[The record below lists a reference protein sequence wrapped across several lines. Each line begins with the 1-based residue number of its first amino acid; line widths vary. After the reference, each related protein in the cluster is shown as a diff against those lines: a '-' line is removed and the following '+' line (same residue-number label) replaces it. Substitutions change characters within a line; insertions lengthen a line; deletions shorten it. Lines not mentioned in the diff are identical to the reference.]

1 MCGEQHVAIVT
12 LHVHS
17 HAGHTYIR
25 TYVPQSEP
33 FKVPQVANVGR
44 QLGNV
49 IVLQVE
55 ACESSAV
62 AELFGDDLNV
72 VLAKVQHL
80 QVGQCACCQ
89 RAGQGRGRREGQE
102 GGEGGEGEGE
112 KGGRGRGREGRER
125 EGEEGRGRGREGRER
140 REGREV

>member
-1 MCGEQHVAIVT
+1 MGEQHVAIVS

-17 HAGHTYIR
+17 HAGHTYVHTYIR

-55 ACESSAV
+55 AGESSAV

-80 QVGQCACCQ
+80 QVGQCACC
-89 RAGQGRGRREGQE
+89 
-102 GGEGGEGEGE
+102 
-112 KGGRGRGREGRER
+112 
-125 EGEEGRGRGREGRER
+125 
-140 REGREV
+140 